1 MRTPLA
7 TETIEVAFMLC
18 SFARDGAPVTNYL
31 LWWARKILAQNGEMT
46 PEQVEGL
53 EEAAA

>member
-7 TETIEVAFMLC
+7 NESIVLAFMLC
-18 SFARDGAPVTNYL
+18 CFARDGAPVTNYL

-46 PEQVEGL
+46 PEQIESS
-53 EEAAA
+53 A